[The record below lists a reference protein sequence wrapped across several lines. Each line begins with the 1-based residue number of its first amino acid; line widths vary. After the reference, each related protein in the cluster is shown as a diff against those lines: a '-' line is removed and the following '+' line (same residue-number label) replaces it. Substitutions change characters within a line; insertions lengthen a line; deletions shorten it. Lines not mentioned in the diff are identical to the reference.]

1 MTSKVTYLGDLRTS
15 SIHLQSGSEIISDAP
30 LDNNGKGEAFSPT
43 DTVANALAS
52 CMMTV
57 MGIKARDLNVDFV
70 GSTASV
76 TKIMQAEPRRIG
88 AVEIVF
94 DMKGVTDEKTK
105 TIIITEQ
112 ENVTSSENC
121 IYENAIFNFNLVN
134 QIAAIAYKQ
143 GIQSILIE
151 GEGVLIAKDDTHD
164 FADKVSVLLSDATKR
179 QMIGERGRQYAQEKW
194 GAGVLAK
201 KVAKFYKSTINQK
214 SSLTRYMETRIGN
227 AKGTT

>member
-94 DMKGVTDEKTK
+94 DMNVVTDEKTK
-105 TIIITEQ
+105 TILERTAMTCPVFLSLNSDIEKRI
-112 ENVTSSENC
+112 S
-121 IYENAIFNFNLVN
+121 FNW
-134 QIAAIAYKQ
+134 K
-143 GIQSILIE
+143 
-151 GEGVLIAKDDTHD
+151 
-164 FADKVSVLLSDATKR
+164 
-179 QMIGERGRQYAQEKW
+179 
-194 GAGVLAK
+194 
-201 KVAKFYKSTINQK
+201 
-214 SSLTRYMETRIGN
+214 
-227 AKGTT
+227 